1 MGEELAMLG
10 RMKSLVVVLLWAGC
24 DAGAPRPQ
32 PASPAQ
38 QPVAAT
44 PPVAASPEAVALPM
58 KRVPEVLGPSAPVS
72 PSVPV
77 PPQLP
82 FVTANGHTYAILQV
96 RSVIPEV
103 CTNMGGTDWSFTVEG
118 MPPDFQ
124 LHGGGH
130 GIFGQGTTL
139 PTIDKELGD
148 DRTWRDRYYVADVL
162 VPSHGRFARRVLC
175 SNKELTF
182 DGSVVAVTSARD
194 LADARAQLAAV
205 PREGLRGAVR
215 IDTFDR

>member
-1 MGEELAMLG
+1 VGEELAMLA

-38 QPVAAT
+38 QPVAAP
-44 PPVAASPEAVALPM
+44 PPVAASPEAVALPTN
-58 KRVPEVLGPSAPVS
+58 RVPEVLGPPL
-72 PSVPV
+72 
-77 PPQLP
+77 LP

-96 RSVIPEV
+96 SSVIPEA
-103 CTNMGGTDWSFTVEG
+103 CTNMGGTDWSFSVEG
-118 MPPDFQ
+118 MPPDFH

-162 VPSHGRFARRVLC
+162 IASHGRFARRILC
-175 SNKELTF
+175 PRKELMF
-182 DGSVVAVTSARD
+182 DGSVIAVTPARD
-194 LADARAQLAAV
+194 LADARALLAAT

-215 IDTFDR
+215 IDTLGQ

>member
-1 MGEELAMLG
+1 VGEELAMLA
-10 RMKSLVVVLLWAGC
+10 RMKSVVVVLLWAGC

-32 PASPAQ
+32 PVVAS
-38 QPVAAT
+38 
-44 PPVAASPEAVALPM
+44 PPVAASPEAVALRM
-58 KRVPEVLGPSAPVS
+58 NRVPEVLGPS
-72 PSVPV
+72 
-77 PPQLP
+77 QLP

-148 DRTWRDRYYVADVL
+148 DSTWRDRYYVADVS
-162 VPSHGRFARRVLC
+162 VPSHGRFSRRVLC